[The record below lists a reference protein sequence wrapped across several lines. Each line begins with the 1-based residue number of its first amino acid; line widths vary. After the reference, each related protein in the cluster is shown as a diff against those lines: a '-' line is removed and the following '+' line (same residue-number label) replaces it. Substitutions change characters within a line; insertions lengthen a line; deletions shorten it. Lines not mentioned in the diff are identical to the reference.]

1 MKSKKIL
8 ILTLTFLVVSLAI
21 NYYLYTLSRNYYLQ
35 LNGLRL
41 DPLGL
46 VYSPKN
52 PPLTETSLPL
62 IVFFGDSRAYM
73 WPSPNIK
80 TFTFYNLGLGS
91 QTTEQITN
99 RYDLQVLPLRPDILV
114 LQAGINDLKTIPLF
128 PERKQRIIQRC
139 KDNLTEIIQKATSNG
154 TTVVLT
160 TIFPLGEIPLERRL
174 VWSEDVT
181 LAIDEVN
188 NYLKTLS
195 GPNVILLDTSQ
206 ILVEE
211 NGLVQKSYSLDFL
224 HINPTGY
231 EALNKELLTTLE
243 AIKP

>member
-8 ILTLTFLVVSLAI
+8 ILALALLVVSLAL

-52 PPLTETSLPL
+52 PPSTETSLPHV
-62 IVFFGDSRAYM
+62 IFFGDSRAYM
-73 WPSPNIK
+73 WPNPDTE

-91 QTTEQITN
+91 QTTEQIVS
-99 RYDLQVLPLRPDILV
+99 RYDLQISTLNPDVIV

-128 PERKQRIIQRC
+128 PDRKQRIIQRC
-139 KDNLTEIIQKATSNG
+139 KDNLTEIVQKATSDG

-160 TIFPLGEIPLERRL
+160 TIFPLGEIPLERRF
-174 VWSEDVT
+174 VWSGDVA

-188 NYLKTLS
+188 AYLKTLAGS
-195 GPNVILLDTSQ
+195 NVILLDTGQ
-206 ILVEE
+206 ILTGE
-211 NGLVQKSYSLDFL
+211 NGLVQKPYSLDFL
-224 HINPTGY
+224 HLNPTGY
-231 EALNKELLTTLE
+231 EVLNKELLTTLE
-243 AIKP
+243 VIKP